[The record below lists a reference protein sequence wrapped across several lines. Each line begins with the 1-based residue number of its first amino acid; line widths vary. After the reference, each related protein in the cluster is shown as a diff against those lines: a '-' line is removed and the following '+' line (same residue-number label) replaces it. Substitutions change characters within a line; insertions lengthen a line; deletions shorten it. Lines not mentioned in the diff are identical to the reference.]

1 MNVLPCTPPHSQ
13 RLARRPLSARGF
25 TLIEV
30 MVALA
35 IVAIAL
41 MSGLKVSGALTRNA
55 QRQADVMLA
64 QICADNALNQL
75 RLSQQLPG
83 VGNTRV
89 ACTQADRN
97 FDVALTIR
105 TTPNPSFRRVDAQVF
120 DADHPVLNLT
130 TVLGRY

>member
-1 MNVLPCTPPHSQ
+1 MKPS
-13 RLARRPLSARGF
+13 RGF

-30 MVALA
+30 LVALA
-35 IVAIAL
+35 IVSIAL

-55 QRQADVMLA
+55 QRQADVLLA

-75 RLSQQLPG
+75 RLSQQLPS
-83 VGNTRV
+83 VGDSRV
-89 ACTQADRN
+89 PCPQVERS
-97 FDVALTIR
+97 FEVALTVR

-120 DADHPVLNLT
+120 DAATPVLNIT

>member
-1 MNVLPCTPPHSQ
+1 MKHQ
-13 RLARRPLSARGF
+13 HAQHAGGF

-30 MVALA
+30 LVALA
-35 IVAIAL
+35 IVSVAL

-83 VGNTRV
+83 VGDSRV
-89 ACTQADRN
+89 PCPQVERN
-97 FDVALTIR
+97 FEVALTVR
-105 TTPNPSFRRVDAQVF
+105 GTPNPAFRRVDAQVF
-120 DADHPVLNLT
+120 DAATPVLNIT